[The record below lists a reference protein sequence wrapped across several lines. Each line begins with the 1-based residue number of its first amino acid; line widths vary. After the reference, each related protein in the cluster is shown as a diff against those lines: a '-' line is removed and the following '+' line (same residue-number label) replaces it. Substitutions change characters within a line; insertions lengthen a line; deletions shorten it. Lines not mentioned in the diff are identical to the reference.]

1 MHLSEP
7 TSSCLYD
14 PLYEP
19 VENPK
24 IHNQMNWVGPFYR
37 WESKINIWF
46 VDRFSRRP
54 FDIGQSKGLSLCQA
68 AHVVDRLTILA
79 DFNSPNIFEER
90 LANVIARA
98 NRSL

>member
-24 IHNQMNWVGPFYR
+24 IHNQMNWVGPFCR
-37 WESKINIWF
+37 WESKVKILFADGFGLW
-46 VDRFSRRP
+46 
-54 FDIGQSKGLSLCQA
+54 QSNGETYGDSVCVKFWL
-68 AHVVDRLTILA
+68 R
-79 DFNSPNIFEER
+79 E
-90 LANVIARA
+90 
-98 NRSL
+98 